1 MHAGTEAQ
9 PTGEPSGQEEKRE
22 SKPWSPEEKQIFY
35 EGFNKHY
42 KKYALIHEML
52 PSRSCTQIRQCFYRE
67 MKRIQ
72 SLLGES
78 QSIVNWDDKDNLL
91 CIFNS
96 YATLLRGG
104 NDVQKTMKSKKYI
117 DRLRH
122 SIDKINKR
130 HALEASK
137 KRKQEESAKEKS
149 HQLKQSTTV
158 SLTAD
163 PKPPTSKDPL
173 FQPLTLPRH
182 VSGLPKETMVI
193 RLVPATDVL
202 DSALRSCGYTPL
214 LELTVRTT
222 FTVRML
228 FAHLRTRWSKFC
240 QRVQGVFRL
249 TIAASSTTG
258 VWVESRVSSKEPLV
272 VSPHVVLSDTN
283 SLLSNRMEKSAGAAE
298 AYGNS
303 VGNSMEQLRALA
315 GLGDPLKLSIEWV
328 FPRGLTPATASSPTR
343 AASAPSS
350 SPRCCPPKCR
360 SGSRCSSEPR
370 RPTCFVATSS
380 EIPLATSA
388 RDADEGYGKRH
399 RGGAGRR
406 NARRRRALRRC

>member
-1 MHAGTEAQ
+1 
-9 PTGEPSGQEEKRE
+9 
-22 SKPWSPEEKQIFY
+22 
-35 EGFNKHY
+35 
-42 KKYALIHEML
+42 
-52 PSRSCTQIRQCFYRE
+52 

-78 QSIVNWDDKDNLL
+78 QSIVNWDDKDVSDLNAGVPQNLL

-104 NDVQKTMKSKKYI
+104 NDVQKTMKSKKKARIRSVMSRYI

-149 HQLKQSTTV
+149 HQLKWFPDSPLSSRQSTTV

-202 DSALRSCGYTPL
+202 DRAQR
-214 LELTVRTT
+214 TV
-222 FTVRML
+222 
-228 FAHLRTRWSKFC
+228 
-240 QRVQGVFRL
+240 
-249 TIAASSTTG
+249 
-258 VWVESRVSSKEPLV
+258 
-272 VSPHVVLSDTN
+272 
-283 SLLSNRMEKSAGAAE
+283 
-298 AYGNS
+298 
-303 VGNSMEQLRALA
+303 
-315 GLGDPLKLSIEWV
+315 
-328 FPRGLTPATASSPTR
+328 
-343 AASAPSS
+343 
-350 SPRCCPPKCR
+350 
-360 SGSRCSSEPR
+360 
-370 RPTCFVATSS
+370 
-380 EIPLATSA
+380 
-388 RDADEGYGKRH
+388 
-399 RGGAGRR
+399 
-406 NARRRRALRRC
+406 

>member
-1 MHAGTEAQ
+1 
-9 PTGEPSGQEEKRE
+9 
-22 SKPWSPEEKQIFY
+22 
-35 EGFNKHY
+35 
-42 KKYALIHEML
+42 
-52 PSRSCTQIRQCFYRE
+52 

-78 QSIVNWDDKDNLL
+78 QSIVNWDDKDVSDLNAGVPQNLL

-104 NDVQKTMKSKKYI
+104 NDVQKTMKSKKKARIRSVMSRYI

-149 HQLKQSTTV
+149 HQLKWFPDSPLSSRQSTTV

-298 AYGNS
+298 VVFLPLSPAG
-303 VGNSMEQLRALA
+303 VREQRGQLHGAAARA
-315 GLGDPLKLSIEWV
+315 
-328 FPRGLTPATASSPTR
+328 RR
-343 AASAPSS
+343 
-350 SPRCCPPKCR
+350 
-360 SGSRCSSEPR
+360 PR
-370 RPTCFVATSS
+370 RPAEALDRVGLPAGPHASYCVVSHSRRIRTFFLSPLLPCRLDMSLPRSRNAGAARAARRSHADRRVSSRRLRRSRWRPPPATRTKST
-380 EIPLATSA
+380 ERDAAAA
-388 RDADEGYGKRH
+388 RDEET
-399 RGGAGRR
+399 RGGGGVGKSGEFQA
-406 NARRRRALRRC
+406 ALRRC

>member
-1 MHAGTEAQ
+1 
-9 PTGEPSGQEEKRE
+9 
-22 SKPWSPEEKQIFY
+22 
-35 EGFNKHY
+35 
-42 KKYALIHEML
+42 ML
-52 PSRSCTQIRQCFYRE
+52 FRS
-67 MKRIQ
+67 
-72 SLLGES
+72 
-78 QSIVNWDDKDNLL
+78 
-91 CIFNS
+91 
-96 YATLLRGG
+96 
-104 NDVQKTMKSKKYI
+104 
-117 DRLRH
+117 
-122 SIDKINKR
+122 
-130 HALEASK
+130 
-137 KRKQEESAKEKS
+137 
-149 HQLKQSTTV
+149 
-158 SLTAD
+158 
-163 PKPPTSKDPL
+163 DPL

-315 GLGDPLKLSIEWV
+315 GLGDPLKLSIDYCVVSHSRRIRTFFLSPLLPSEMPERLALLVGATQTDV
-328 FPRGLTPATASSPTR
+328 FRRDVFGDPTGDLR
-343 AASAPSS
+343 
-350 SPRCCPPKCR
+350 
-360 SGSRCSSEPR
+360 PR
-370 RPTCFVATSS
+370 RGRRVRKETPRRRGTKKRAEEEGATS
-380 EIPLATSA
+380 LLTSD
-388 RDADEGYGKRH
+388 RKSVV
-399 RGGAGRR
+399 
-406 NARRRRALRRC
+406 